1 MPRGTLLTKY
11 STAGAEEIDQA
22 SSMTDPINQV
32 ADSLIRAI
40 EVMAEDRAMAYCEGF
55 IGAGVEIVAGKM

>member
-1 MPRGTLLTKY
+1 
-11 STAGAEEIDQA
+11 
-22 SSMTDPINQV
+22 MTDPINQV

-55 IGAGVEIVAGKM
+55 IGAGVEIVAGKV